1 MENENVQVAKKRIE
15 RAPIASKI
23 EWPKTSDKEFS
34 KRMFIIFMW
43 AFFVHIVTVIVAES
57 FFGSGGA
64 ATETLRIT
72 IPVYSTIFAAVI
84 VKGGVEN
91 VFKGL
96 GGSGSVTY
104 DTCGSEAYDSEES
117 SNG

>member
-1 MENENVQVAKKRIE
+1 ME
-15 RAPIASKI
+15 S
-23 EWPKTSDKEFS
+23 WPKTSDKEFS

-43 AFFVHIVTVIVAES
+43 AFFIHIVIVIVMET
-57 FFGSGGA
+57 FFGANES
-64 ATETLRIT
+64 ATQTLKLT

-96 GGSGSVTY
+96 GSNGAQAVSNGS
-104 DTCGSEAYDSEES
+104 SEA
-117 SNG
+117 SNNG

>member
-1 MENENVQVAKKRIE
+1 MDNIENTEIIEKTNNQITAGKRD
-15 RAPIASKI
+15 
-23 EWPKTSDKEFS
+23 WPKTSDKEFS

-96 GGSGSVTY
+96 GGSVTY
-104 DTCGSEAYDSEES
+104 ETCGSEAYDSGES